1 MRPTPRYNENHGR
14 VLRVRYGKEWHF
26 MRVGISAASLYPM
39 ETEKALCH
47 LNDLG
52 YTLFEIFFNAYCETK
67 PDFCALLNSM
77 RETRGFEIKSVHPFT
92 SALESMLLFE
102 RYTRRFEEGLAFYKN
117 YMEAARRIG
126 AKILVLHGQR
136 LGAGSLSDREYCD
149 HYRTL
154 YRLGQSL
161 GVTVAQENVRL
172 FRSASPEFIAVMRRE
187 LGDEWVVLFRPH
199 YYIANH
205 FDFSAYEGFVIDV
218 SAWDNVNEL
227 YIAADALVTDYS
239 SVMFDYAILRRP
251 MALFVP
257 DYESYRDDI
266 RGFYFDL
273 SEVPGPLCE
282 KTLELVRALS
292 DEGSYWERY
301 GEKYDAWVA
310 RFCPKDDGHAAE
322 RVIERVWGRA

>member
-39 ETEKALCH
+39 ETEKALCY
-47 LNDLG
+47 LSDLG

-67 PDFCALLNSM
+67 PDFCALLNSL

-187 LGDEWVVLFRPH
+187 LGDECAFVLDTKQAVMSGYTPAALCRAMGERLVHVHLSDHTATESCLLPGAGSFDLRAFREELRAVG
-199 YYIANH
+199 YTG
-205 FDFSAYEGFVIDV
+205 DVITEV
-218 SAWDNVNEL
+218 
-227 YIAADALVTDYS
+227 YRQ
-239 SVMFDYAILRRP
+239 AI
-251 MALFVP
+251 
-257 DYESYRDDI
+257 RDDAAL
-266 RGFYFDL
+266 RN
-273 SEVPGPLCE
+273 
-282 KTLELVRALS
+282 ALS
-292 DEGSYWERY
+292 VTKAVFEE
-301 GEKYDAWVA
+301 
-310 RFCPKDDGHAAE
+310 
-322 RVIERVWGRA
+322 